1 MTSAQAGFDGARP
14 LREVGMP
21 PRDGAMPSDASA
33 SRHVLVVA
41 SALLGTATA
50 ISFLAE
56 GFSTG
61 GTRVYVDLGPG
72 SLQLR
77 GSF

>member
-1 MTSAQAGFDGARP
+1 M
-14 LREVGMP
+14 
-21 PRDGAMPSDASA
+21 
-33 SRHVLVVA
+33 LVVA